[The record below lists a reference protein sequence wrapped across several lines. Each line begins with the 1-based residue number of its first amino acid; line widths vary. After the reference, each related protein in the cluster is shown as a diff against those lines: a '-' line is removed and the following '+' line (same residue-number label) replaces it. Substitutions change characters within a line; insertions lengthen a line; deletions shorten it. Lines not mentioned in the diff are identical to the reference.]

1 VKTYKN
7 ENSVKAEINKLL
19 NEHNWFW
26 WSTPMNGFGKTGI
39 SDKLA
44 FRGGILIAIEAKF
57 GYNKPTT
64 MQKAFLESIRAES
77 GFGFVV
83 NEKNIGWLKG
93 FLEAFDRS
101 IEAGQKK
108 EMPSEEDGAY
118 MVNAIRELSFGGAN
132 HEMVEVNDSRRRS

>member
-1 VKTYKN
+1 MTKTYTS
-7 ENSVKAEINKLL
+7 ENSVKSEINKLL
-19 NEHNWFW
+19 NKHNFFW

-44 FRGGILIAIEAKF
+44 YRGGILIAIEAKF
-57 GYNKPTT
+57 GKNKPTT
-64 MQKAFLESIRAES
+64 MQKAFLESIRAEG

-83 NEKNIGWLKG
+83 NDTNISWLKG

-108 EMPSEEDGAY
+108 QMPSEEDGAY
-118 MVNAIRELSFGGAN
+118 MINAIRELSFAGV
-132 HEMVEVNDSRRRS
+132 HEEPET